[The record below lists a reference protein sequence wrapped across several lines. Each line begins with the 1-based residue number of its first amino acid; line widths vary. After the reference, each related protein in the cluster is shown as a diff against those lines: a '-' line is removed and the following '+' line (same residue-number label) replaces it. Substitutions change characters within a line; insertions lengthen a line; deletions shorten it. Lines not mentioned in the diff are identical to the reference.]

1 MVTSLITCVSALPRG
16 FTDLIKKPYTY
27 IIILAFLFL
36 KFNLSSP
43 FFRGL
48 AGIFPHRQGNFCS
61 HIAQNIS
68 RCAGFVPLRFA
79 DLTKQKTGYR
89 AGLILAKISS
99 KPLTVGSVSF
109 IIRSRFCLF
118 AIFFLY
124 SLGSELMYFLS
135 CKNP

>member
-1 MVTSLITCVSALPRG
+1 LVTSLITCVSALPRG
-16 FTDLIKKPYTY
+16 FTDLIKKPYNY
-27 IIILAFLFL
+27 IIILAFLFFEIQPFL
-36 KFNLSSP
+36 PLFQGSS
-43 FFRGL
+43 
-48 AGIFPHRQGNFCS
+48 GIFPHRQGNFCS
-61 HIAQNIS
+61 HVAQNIS

-79 DLTKQKTGYR
+79 GLTKQKTGYP